1 MDYSIFIGGAAGQ
14 GLDTL
19 SHILSKILQRS
30 GFYVYTT
37 SDYLSRVRG
46 GQNFFQIRFA
56 DHLIHSATSRLD
68 CIYAL
73 NHEVLLQHIDRLQEN
88 GLALADEEVPALDR
102 LTRLPLRAIAEELG
116 NVRVFNSVGL
126 GYILKVFGLDFDR
139 AQEMLQQIFVDETMF
154 ELNVQALHKGAA
166 LTESSVPVVPGKQR
180 KHILI
185 NGNNATALGAI
196 AAGCRYYC
204 GYPMTP
210 SSSILVF
217 MDAVSQE
224 MEIVVDQV
232 EDEVAALNM
241 ALGASYAGVRAMTGS
256 SGGGFA
262 LMQEA
267 MSLAGIIET
276 PVVVINVQ
284 RPGPATGLPTYT
296 EQGDLRFVLHA
307 GHGEFPKMVI
317 ALRDGEDAF
326 YQTARAFNIAD
337 KYQIPVIL
345 LSDQYLADTEV
356 TLPPFDFSKISIE
369 RHLADA
375 QAYGPGTYYRYQV
388 TESGV
393 SPRLIP
399 GARGNSVIVDS
410 DEHDEKGRIDESA
423 DNRRTQVDKRMR
435 KAQGLAQEV
444 QPPWEFGADAPEL
457 LLVCWG
463 SLAGPMREA
472 CDQLNAQGLVVR
484 ALVYGDIWPF
494 HTERLHALHAQA
506 KKLVVVEQNATG
518 QFEGLMRQEAL
529 IRADEELL
537 KYDGR
542 QWKSDEIVAALKEVL
557 S

>member
-19 SHILSKILQRS
+19 SHALSKILQRS

-56 DHLIHSATSRLD
+56 DHPIHSATSRLD

-73 NHEVLLQHIDRLQEN
+73 NHEVLQQHIDRLQEN
-88 GLALADEEVPALDR
+88 GLALADEEVSAVDR

-154 ELNVQALHKGAA
+154 ELNMQALHKGAA
-166 LTESSVPVVPGKQR
+166 LTESSVPVESGTQR

-185 NGNNATALGAI
+185 NGNHAAALGAI

-337 KYQIPVIL
+337 KYQIPVVL
-345 LSDQYLADTEV
+345 LSDQYLADTQQFPLCPV
-356 TLPPFDFSKISIE
+356 
-369 RHLADA
+369 A
-375 QAYGPGTYYRYQV
+375 QQ
-388 TESGV
+388 
-393 SPRLIP
+393 
-399 GARGNSVIVDS
+399 
-410 DEHDEKGRIDESA
+410 
-423 DNRRTQVDKRMR
+423 
-435 KAQGLAQEV
+435 
-444 QPPWEFGADAPEL
+444 
-457 LLVCWG
+457 
-463 SLAGPMREA
+463 
-472 CDQLNAQGLVVR
+472 
-484 ALVYGDIWPF
+484 
-494 HTERLHALHAQA
+494 
-506 KKLVVVEQNATG
+506 
-518 QFEGLMRQEAL
+518 
-529 IRADEELL
+529 
-537 KYDGR
+537 
-542 QWKSDEIVAALKEVL
+542 
-557 S
+557 